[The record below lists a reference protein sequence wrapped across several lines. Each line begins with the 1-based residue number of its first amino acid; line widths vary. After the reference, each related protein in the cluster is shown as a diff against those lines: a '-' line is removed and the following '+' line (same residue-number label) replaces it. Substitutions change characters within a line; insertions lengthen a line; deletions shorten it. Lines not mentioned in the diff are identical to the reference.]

1 MLKHLLVLLALC
13 FFVSCG
19 DGKSS
24 SESST
29 DNIGSSNSGDKTGS
43 SCQKFIDK
51 IVSCCKLSISSD
63 ERKSAIKECEDEY
76 NDLSS
81 EEKKEVDKMVDK
93 LTCSDIAQLAAE
105 EGYEC
110 G

>member
-24 SESST
+24 CEE
-29 DNIGSSNSGDKTGS
+29 
-43 SCQKFIDK
+43 FIDK

-63 ERKSAIKECEDEY
+63 ERKSAIEECEDEY

-81 EEKKEVDKMVDK
+81 EEKKEVDKDVDK
-93 LTCSDIAQLAAE
+93 LTCSDIAQMLAE